1 MLKQF
6 NAASLESL
14 LEKINSFG
22 RVVYYFNIEQV
33 GDVGYTA
40 IVSFGELR

>member
-6 NAASLESL
+6 TANSLDAL
-14 LEKINSFG
+14 MEKINSFG

-33 GDVGYTA
+33 GDGYTA